1 MKILVLGMGN
11 DLYGDDGV
19 GLHVV
24 RLLKDEWADGAMSGE
39 PSSSVE
45 FVECFLSGAA
55 LLDVVH
61 GYDALVV
68 IDTIMKA
75 EPITGRISILD
86 TVDIRDFPGPS
97 PHYVSVPQVLAI
109 GREIGLNMPRTVVI
123 IAVEAKDLFRLGERL
138 SEDMYTRLPDIL
150 VAAKGVL
157 HRLAARPDG
166 LSIDSE
172 ESALRS
178 RSRDGRRQDRLSGV

>member
-1 MKILVLGMGN
+1 MKTLVLGMGN

-19 GLHVV
+19 GLHAV
-24 RLLKDEWADGAMSGE
+24 RLLKDEWVDGATPGA

-55 LLDVVH
+55 LLDVIH

-75 EPITGRISILD
+75 EPVTGRISVLD
-86 TVDIRDFPGPS
+86 AADIRDFPGPS

-109 GREIGLNMPRTVVI
+109 GREIGLKMPGTVAV
-123 IAVEAKDLFRLGERL
+123 IAVEAKDLFRLGEGL
-138 SEDMYTRLPDIL
+138 SEDMQARLPDIIE
-150 VAAKGVL
+150 AAKDVL
-157 HRLAARPDG
+157 HRLAARPAAWVDPPR
-166 LSIDSE
+166 
-172 ESALRS
+172 RS
-178 RSRDGRRQDRLSGV
+178 RCSGPAS